1 MVPLQLLRTS
11 LLVQRIPE
19 LAGCLLAAIVLA
31 TIYFASEYSEEA
43 DAVIHT
49 VEVQAAL
56 GRTESLMHEA
66 ESGQRGFLLSTS
78 EAHHANYRRAAS
90 LVPIELARIGELISD
105 NPFQIQEFRT
115 LESAVAL
122 RLEILAQTI
131 DAKLRNDKASVQEA
145 ISIAKGREAMT
156 HVTDTL
162 KKMADSEQALL
173 NSRRAAAATWRE
185 FLVAG
190 IAAALL
196 TLVVAIVYWIVVS
209 RRDRRALE
217 EINAKLLSTIAE
229 KEAAAEQVRQMQK
242 SEAVAQLAA
251 GIAHDFNNM
260 LAVVVS
266 GINLAK
272 RRLAKGA
279 GDHEAMLDASL
290 DGANRASSLVKR
302 LLAFSRQQPL
312 APQSIDVNKL
322 ISGMSEIINRSLGE
336 TISVETVVGGGLWL
350 THVDPSQLENALLNL
365 CINAR
370 DAMPDGGGLTIETA
384 NCHLDDAYCRQNA
397 GVASG
402 QYVLLA
408 VTDTGFGMSPE
419 IMSKAFDP
427 FFTTKGV
434 GKGTGLGL
442 SQIFGFVKQSGGHIK
457 IYSEAGVGTT
467 VKIYLPRDYGKIQ
480 TPAKGVGDP
489 SEVGGTETIL
499 LVEDEER
506 VLSLTSANLQDLG
519 YKVIEANSPE
529 RAIRVLETSDKIDL
543 LLTDIVMPG
552 TNGRK
557 LADAALALRPGLRVV
572 FMTGFTRNA
581 VVHNGMVDPGVVLL
595 TKPFTYGELASKIRA
610 ALATSD
616 A

>member
-1 MVPLQLLRTS
+1 M
-11 LLVQRIPE
+11 QRIPE
-19 LAGCLLAAIVLA
+19 LAGCLLAAIVVS
-31 TIYFASEYSEEA
+31 TIYFASEYNDEA
-43 DAVIHT
+43 TMVTHT

-56 GRTESLMHEA
+56 GRTESLLHEA
-66 ESGQRGFLLSTS
+66 ESGQRGYLLSNS
-78 EAHHANYRRAAS
+78 EAHHANYRRAAD
-90 LVPIELARIGELISD
+90 LVPVELARIRELVSD
-105 NPFQIQEFRT
+105 NPFQLQEFST
-115 LESAVAL
+115 LESAVAQ
-122 RLEILAQTI
+122 RLTILAQTI
-131 DAKLRNDKASVQEA
+131 DAKLQNDTAGVKEA
-145 ISIAKGREAMT
+145 IAIGKGREAMVA
-156 HVTDTL
+156 VTDSL
-162 KKMADSEQALL
+162 KKMSATEQMLL
-173 NSRRAAAATWRE
+173 NSRRAAVASWRQY
-185 FLVAG
+185 LVAA

-196 TLVVAIVYWIVVS
+196 TVIIAIVYWIYVS
-209 RRDRRALE
+209 RRDRRALV
-217 EINAKLLSTIAE
+217 EINAKLRSTIIE
-229 KEAAAEQVRQMQK
+229 KDAAADQVRQMQK

-279 GDHEAMLDASL
+279 GDHEAMLDAAL
-290 DGANRASSLVKR
+290 DGANRASALVKR

-322 ISGMSEIINRSLGE
+322 VSGMSEIINRSLGE
-336 TISVETVVGGGLWL
+336 TIKVETVVGAGLWQ
-350 THVDPSQLENALLNL
+350 TNVDPSQLENALLNL

-384 NCHLDDAYCRQNA
+384 NCHLDEAYSRQNA
-397 GVASG
+397 GIAAG

-408 VTDTGFGMSPE
+408 VTDTGTGMSAE
-419 IMSKAFDP
+419 VMGKAFDP

-442 SQIFGFVKQSGGHIK
+442 SQIFGFVKQTGGHIK
-457 IYSEAGVGTT
+457 IYSEVGVGTT
-467 VKIYLPRDYGKIQ
+467 VKIYLPRDYAKA
-480 TPAKGVGDP
+480 PAP
-489 SEVGGTETIL
+489 SKETGTLSDTGGTENIL

-506 VLSLTSANLQDLG
+506 VLSLTAANLRDLG
-519 YKVIEANSPE
+519 YTVIEASGPE
-529 RAIRVLETSDKIDL
+529 EALRVLGTGEKIDL

-552 TNGRK
+552 INGRK
-557 LADAALALRPGLRVV
+557 LADAALTLRPNLPVV

-595 TKPFTYGELASKIRA
+595 TKPFTYNELASKVRA
-610 ALATSD
+610 ALASTN